1 MLAVLEDP
9 AVIDIAR
16 AHSKTPAQVLLR
28 HLIQQDVIVIP
39 KSIFEKRIQENV
51 NVLHILQTL
60 YASIDTLIHYC
71 NAL

>member
-28 HLIQQDVIVIP
+28 HLIQLDVIVIP
-39 KSIFEKRIQENV
+39 KSISEKRIQENF
-51 NVLHILQTL
+51 NV
-60 YASIDTLIHYC
+60 
-71 NAL
+71 